1 MSDYSDEYAYQPV
14 SDVDTVIEGYAI
26 NLRQIYDGRT
36 AGDYT
41 FVGVLASFLM
51 HIDAIRGESS

>member
-1 MSDYSDEYAYQPV
+1 MSTDLDEYAYEPV
-14 SDVDTVIEGYAI
+14 SDVDAVIEGYAI

-51 HIDAIRGESS
+51 HIDAIRDKS